1 MSTLEQWLV
10 DAKAELGID
19 IEVDVDEL
27 LDMTKVVAHNVAR
40 PAAPLTAFL
49 VGYAAAQAGGDPKF
63 TALPTTWL
71 NGERWEDDAT
81 VTPLP
86 QSRTAWDRPFVGE
99 PR

>member
-49 VGYAAAQAGGDPKF
+49 VGYAAAQAGGGPAAVVRASRKAA
-63 TALPTTWL
+63 ALAAQRDGSSDT
-71 NGERWEDDAT
+71 D
-81 VTPLP
+81 
-86 QSRTAWDRPFVGE
+86 
-99 PR
+99 